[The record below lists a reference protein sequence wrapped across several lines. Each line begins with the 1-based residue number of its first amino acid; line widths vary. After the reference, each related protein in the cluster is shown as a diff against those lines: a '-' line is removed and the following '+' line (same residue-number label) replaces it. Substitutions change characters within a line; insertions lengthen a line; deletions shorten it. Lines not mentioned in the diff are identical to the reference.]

1 MYVPV
6 LLPMKKFG
14 VDNDEAYGWNWLRRD
29 PLNKPNALFIVNQ
42 DTKRTD
48 EGRVDQDTPN
58 SAWKQMPF
66 RVIDAKN
73 KLWTSFIVKQGLQ
86 MPNPSPQSVSWLAS
100 NSHQNGSSSNSV
112 RSMPI
117 VSVDES

>member
-42 DTKRTD
+42 NTKRTD
-48 EGRVDQDTPN
+48 GGRVDHTQFSLETN
-58 SAWKQMPF
+58 A
-66 RVIDAKN
+66 
-73 KLWTSFIVKQGLQ
+73 LQGY
-86 MPNPSPQSVSWLAS
+86 
-100 NSHQNGSSSNSV
+100 
-112 RSMPI
+112 
-117 VSVDES
+117 